1 MSITLKPAMKRV
13 LPLAVAAMSLLPLAA
28 NTTKNETRVQKPI
41 VPEYLQGDK
50 YEKKGDERIKAGLTQ
65 EKAYKDEATK
75 AKFDKANLNN
85 DYEISKEEAAIYNWG
100 GKVRGVSYG
109 FIYPNGLVLN
119 GCDAKAVVNRRH
131 PEYVLYPTQEFS
143 SVKYPQQK
151 AWFKKMDKNNDQ
163 TLSPTE
169 VLRGRYLIELEK
181 VGHEV
186 NRANGKIREAEHY
199 IDNRS
204 SINDIKGQAAF
215 ASFWVFAAVAAA
227 LGGGAGGNRKEDRIA
242 GCLSMLPGLIA
253 GGISYGLIS
262 KSEIKDYK
270 NRWDSKI
277 EAANIEKNAA
287 LEKQDKIKQDIDF
300 LDAQLSMEYGWDT
313 DVDDNVN

>member
-1 MSITLKPAMKRV
+1 MQITLKPAMKRS
-13 LPLAVAAMSLLPLAA
+13 LPLVVAVMSLLPLAA

-41 VPEYLQGDK
+41 VPEYLQADK
-50 YEKKGDERIKAGLTQ
+50 YEKKGDARIKAGLTQ
-65 EKAYKDEATK
+65 EEAYKDEATK

-109 FIYPNGLVLN
+109 YIYPNGLVLN

-131 PEYVLYPTQEFS
+131 PEYFLYPTQEFS

-151 AWFKKMDKNNDQ
+151 EWFKKMDKNNDQ

-215 ASFWVFAAVAAA
+215 ASFWIFAAVVAA
-227 LGGGAGGNRKEDRIA
+227 LGSGAGGYAGDRRENA
-242 GCLSMLPGLIA
+242 LGCLTMLAGLTA
-253 GGISYGLIS
+253 AGISYGLIS
-262 KSEIKDYK
+262 KSDIKDYK
-270 NRWDSKI
+270 NRWNSKI
-277 EAANIEKNAA
+277 EAATVEKNEA
-287 LEKQDKIKQDIDF
+287 LKKQAEAEQCIKF
-300 LDAQLSMEYGWDT
+300 LDAQLEYEYSKMHK
-313 DVDDNVN
+313 